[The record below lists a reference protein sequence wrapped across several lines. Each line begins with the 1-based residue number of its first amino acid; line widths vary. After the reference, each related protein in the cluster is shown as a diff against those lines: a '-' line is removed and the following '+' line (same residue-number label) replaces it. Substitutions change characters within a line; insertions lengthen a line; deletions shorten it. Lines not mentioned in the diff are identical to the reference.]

1 MKTAAYAA
9 VLNHSRRTSTAR
21 DDEARDRDNYSYVP
35 VPLREE
41 TPGPGQEEIRFSTD
55 LDAEHHILLEQ
66 HLREFRKNN
75 SNRTWI
81 VVMGALGVFLFF
93 YLAIAD
99 HTIHHVNAQCD
110 GLNGFTCSP
119 EISHFWGQSSPY
131 FAVASEIATEVPD
144 QCQITFAQILSRHGA
159 RDPTAGK
166 TIKYQALIDR
176 IHANATSYSDSFAFI
191 KDYKYTL
198 GADQLTTFGQQELI
212 NSGIKFYQ
220 RYRPLAQGITP
231 FVRASG
237 QDRVV
242 ESAQNWTQGFH
253 TARLQDASSTV
264 NESLPFNIVQISE
277 DQGQNNTLNHD
288 LCNNF
293 EEGPLSDIGDD
304 AVAKWQAVFAPPI
317 TARLN
322 ENLPG
327 VNLTDDDTVSLMDMC
342 PFNTVANDNGTIH
355 PFCGLFT
362 ATEWQ
367 QYDYLATVGKFYSY
381 SIGNPLGPTQG
392 VGFTNELIARMT
404 KSAVVDRTTTNS
416 TLDGNST
423 TFPLDA
429 VLYADF
435 SHDNDMMTIFSAMG
449 LFNSTTPL
457 SNTTL
462 QTVQE
467 THGFAVNR
475 LVPFS
480 SRAYFEKMTCTGSA
494 EELVRVVINDRV
506 MPLDT
511 CGGDALGRCTLSAW
525 VKSLSFARAGGLW
538 DSCFTPPAGQQHV
551 EVAMVDRTL

>member
-9 VLNHSRRTSTAR
+9 VLNHSRRASSTR
-21 DDEARDRDNYSYVP
+21 EDEDRDRDNYNYVP
-35 VPLREE
+35 VSLGEETQGREE
-41 TPGPGQEEIRFSTD
+41 PRFSTD

-66 HLREFRKNN
+66 QLRKFRKSN

-81 VVMGALGVFLFF
+81 VIMGALGVFLFF

-99 HTIHHVNAQCD
+99 HTIQHVSAQCD
-110 GLNGFTCSP
+110 GLDGFTCSP
-119 EISHFWGQSSPY
+119 EISRFWGQSSPY
-131 FAVASEIATEVPD
+131 FAVASDIATEVPD

-166 TIKYQALIDR
+166 TVKYQALIDR
-176 IHANATSYSDSFAFI
+176 IHANATSYGERFAFI
-191 KDYKYTL
+191 KEYNYNL

-212 NSGIKFYQ
+212 NSGTKFYQ
-220 RYRPLAQGITP
+220 KYKSLAQGITP

-253 TARLQDASSTV
+253 NARLQDTSSTV

-288 LCNNF
+288 LCTNF
-293 EEGPLSDIGDD
+293 EEGPINEIGDD
-304 AVAKWQAVFAPPI
+304 AEAKWQAVFAPPI

-327 VNLTDDDTVSLMDMC
+327 VNFTDDDTVSLMDMC
-342 PFNTVANDNGTIH
+342 PFNTVANNNGTLH

-404 KSAVVDRTTTNS
+404 KSAVVDRTTTNA
-416 TLDGNST
+416 TLDGNNA

-449 LFNSTTPL
+449 LFNSTAPL

-467 THGFAVNR
+467 TNGFAVNR
-475 LVPFS
+475 IVPFS
-480 SRAYFEKMTCTGSA
+480 SRAYFEKMTCTGAA
-494 EELVRVVINDRV
+494 EEMVRVVINDRV

-525 VKSLSFARAGGLW
+525 VNSLSFARAGGLW
-538 DSCFTPPAGQQHV
+538 DSCFTPATGNS
-551 EVAMVDRTL
+551 TLRLL